1 MSGETT
7 VLRGADWVVAWDE
20 AEQAHVYLEQ
30 ADVAF
35 RDGEIVFVGKA
46 YAGPAALTI
55 AGAGCMIVPGFVS
68 VHSHPTSQPGN
79 HGVLDELCTPLLGQS
94 SRYEVMPGFRIAADA
109 ATAA

>member
-7 VLRGADWVVAWDE
+7 VLREADWVVAWDE

-46 YAGPAALTI
+46 YAGPAVRTI
-55 AGAGCMIVPGFVS
+55 ARARRMIVPGFVNG
-68 VHSHPTSQPGN
+68 HRHPTSEPG
-79 HGVLDELCTPLLGQS
+79 HKGGLRELRSEPLRQKPAL
-94 SRYEVMPGFRIAADA
+94 RILAR
-109 ATAA
+109 